1 MKWLI
6 ECLGQSFFYLVPIIS
21 ILLGGVF
28 FVSFFP
34 GYGFYLTV
42 LWVFIVMFLY
52 VKYTKWY

>member
-6 ECLGQSFFYLVPIIS
+6 ECLGQSFFYLVPIVA
-21 ILLGGVF
+21 ILLGGIF
-28 FVSFFP
+28 FVSFLP
-34 GYGFYLTV
+34 DYGFYLTV